1 VSTSSQP
8 TPGSTASAAHR
19 SGRALARI
27 AVGVDGYPEGR
38 DAAALGEMLARA
50 AGAELILVTVHS
62 PPLVILPAGMDWHGL
77 HTQSL
82 AMVREV
88 RDAVAPDARV
98 VVETDLSVARALWR
112 VIRRE
117 NRDLLV
123 VGSSRL
129 GPEGRI
135 RIGKRTRQL
144 LCGFE
149 CALAVA
155 PRGLHKRPQLELRS
169 IGVGYDGGPEGQAA
183 LAEAAKLALSCAAE
197 LHLLGVVDDR
207 VRTLGWSALASRTG
221 SPEWDTAVRQSHE
234 SLRAELEDAA
244 AATGVSVTSTEVV
257 RGRPA
262 DALLGMAENVDLL
275 LIGSRRWGVVAR
287 LILGSTGEALLR
299 DAQCP
304 VMIIPRPTD
313 PGEEERAGAT

>member
-8 TPGSTASAAHR
+8 TPGTRAGRETGR
-19 SGRALARI
+19 SLARI

-50 AGAELILVTVHS
+50 AGAELILVAVHS
-62 PPLVILPAGMDWHGL
+62 PPLVVLPAGMDWHGL
-77 HTQSL
+77 HTQAL
-82 AMVREV
+82 TMVRQV

-98 VVETDLSVARALWR
+98 IVETDLSVARALWR

-117 NRDLLV
+117 HRDLLV

-155 PRGLHKRPQLELRS
+155 PRGLHMRRQLRIES
-169 IGVGYDGGPEGQAA
+169 IGVGYDGGPESQAA
-183 LAEAAKLALSCAAE
+183 LAEAEELAQSCGAE

-207 VRTLGWSALASRTG
+207 VRTLGWSALAGKTG
-221 SPEWDTAVRQSHE
+221 SPEWDAAVHQSRE
-234 SLRAELEDAA
+234 SLQAELERLAA
-244 AATGVSVTSTEVV
+244 AAGVSVASAEVV

-262 DALLGMAENVDLL
+262 DALLRMTENVDLVV
-275 LIGSRRWGVVAR
+275 IGSRRWGVVAR

-304 VMIIPRPTD
+304 VMVIPRPTD